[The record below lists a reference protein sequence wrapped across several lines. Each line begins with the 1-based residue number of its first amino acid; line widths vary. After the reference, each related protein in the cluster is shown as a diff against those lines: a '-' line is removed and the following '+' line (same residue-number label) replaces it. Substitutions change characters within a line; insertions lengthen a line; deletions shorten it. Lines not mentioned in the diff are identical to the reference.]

1 MDIVDNAKFAT
12 LRILVQSPYLKLFA
26 QVSLA
31 PIIER
36 VGRVDAQLFLAENAV
51 AVIRA
56 RLQAV
61 NVYAVVIAR
70 NPPSDDC
77 FIKTRTHLG
86 VVAGAVVRE
95 YGNRCE

>member
-1 MDIVDNAKFAT
+1 MDIVDNAKFAA
-12 LRILVQSPYLKLFA
+12 LCLLVQSPYLKLFA

-51 AVIRA
+51 AVIGA